1 MHDRASPAATG
12 KTEVYNAAVSS
23 HPFPR
28 PTRRLQTARLVGLAA
43 ISLLGMVVVNAPAR
57 HFGAASQITLVGTI
71 YAIALLGLATII
83 GVGVLLGKR
92 WGGWGIPTLL
102 SLNILSFLPA
112 LLEDLPIAGG
122 VVLWSFV
129 LLAYH
134 LAPTPRASVR
144 ARREAGPPE
153 AEATWRTSYGVA
165 TRHLLLVSLFVSLS
179 VVGFQV
185 TSSWL
190 ADLICVFLG
199 VGLALLSG
207 PFMFAVIR
215 RFPRF
220 LLPLGVV
227 MLIPP
232 LSAPPASAALIM
244 LALYQLIV
252 LLVLLARGPLFGDLV
267 QAFLNR
273 PAVLIL
279 GTFAGMATL
288 GAILLSF
295 PAASQGAPLSFLDA
309 LFTATSAACITGLS
323 VLDTPIAFTDFGL
336 VTIMILVQ
344 LGGLGIMV
352 LSTFATV
359 LLGGRLALRSEQ
371 ALEEVLDLS
380 SPRAAY
386 ELVRFIVICTF
397 ALEGLGAL
405 ILLFRFYSWGLP
417 VADAAR
423 AGVFH
428 AITAFCHAGFS
439 LWSDSLATFRHDPTV
454 LLVHMT
460 LILAG
465 AIGFPV
471 LAALWLR
478 ARGATRRFSLQTR
491 VVLWMTLLL
500 TVVGTLLY
508 AVLEWNATLHD
519 LSTGEKWINALFQ
532 SISLRSAGFTSVDL
546 RPVSQATIAVMIL
559 LMFIGAAPGGTGGGI
574 KVTTLAVLMAAIPA
588 LLRAQPR
595 AALFG
600 RAIPHEI
607 LYRAATIVTVAG
619 LITGTSVVLVL
630 AFHDL
635 PFAHVT
641 FEVVSAAATVGMSLG
656 ITAELE
662 PAGKW
667 IIILLMFIGRVG
679 PTSLALALG
688 SAQATRV
695 SFPEGRLMV
704 G

>member
-1 MHDRASPAATG
+1 MSSP
-12 KTEVYNAAVSS
+12 
-23 HPFPR
+23 PIPR

-43 ISLLGMVVVNAPAR
+43 ISLLGMVVANAPTK
-57 HFGAASQITLVGTI
+57 HFGAASQITLVGAI
-71 YAIALLGLATII
+71 YAVALLVLAGGIGL
-83 GVGVLLGKR
+83 GVLLGRR
-92 WGGWGIPTLL
+92 WGAWATPALL
-102 SLNILSFLPA
+102 ALNILAFLPA
-112 LLEDLPIAGG
+112 LIEDLPIAGG

-134 LAPTPRASVR
+134 VAPTPRASVR
-144 ARREAGPPE
+144 ARREAGPAE
-153 AEATWRTSYGVA
+153 AEAEAVWMQNYGDA

-185 TSSWL
+185 ASSWL
-190 ADLICVFLG
+190 ADLICVILG
-199 VGLALLSG
+199 LALALLSG
-207 PFMFAVIR
+207 PFMIAVIR
-215 RFPRF
+215 RHPRF
-220 LLPLGVV
+220 LLLVGVVLLVPPLGASP
-227 MLIPP
+227 MSALLI
-232 LSAPPASAALIM
+232 A
-244 LALYQLIV
+244 LALYQLLV

-267 QAFLNR
+267 QTFLNR

-295 PAASQGAPLSFLDA
+295 PAASQHAPLSFLDA
-309 LFTATSAACITGLS
+309 LFTATSAACITGLT
-323 VLDTPIAFTDFGL
+323 VLDTPNAFTDFGL
-336 VTIMILVQ
+336 VVILILIQ

-386 ELVRFIVICTF
+386 ELVRFIVLCTL
-397 ALEGLGAL
+397 ALEALGAV
-405 ILLFRFYSWGLP
+405 ILLLRFYQHGLP
-417 VADAAR
+417 LADAVW

-439 LWSDSLATFRHDPTV
+439 LWTDSLVPFKTDATV
-454 LLVHMT
+454 LFVHMT

-465 AIGFPV
+465 ALGFPV

-491 VVLWMTLLL
+491 VVLWMTLIL
-500 TVVGTLLY
+500 TVTGTLLY
-508 AVLEWNATLHD
+508 AALEWNATLQG
-519 LSTGEKWINALFQ
+519 LTIGQKWINALFQ
-532 SISLRSAGFTSVDL
+532 SISLRSAGFTSLDL
-546 RPVSQATIAVMIL
+546 QPVQQATIAVMIL
-559 LMFIGAAPGGTGGGI
+559 WMFIGAAPGGTGGGI

-619 LITGTSVVLVL
+619 LITGTSVIVVL

-635 PFAHVT
+635 PFAHVI
-641 FEVVSAAATVGMSLG
+641 FEVVSAAATVGLSLG
-656 ITAELE
+656 ITADLE

-667 IIILLMFIGRVG
+667 IIIALMFVGRVG

>member
-1 MHDRASPAATG
+1 MP
-12 KTEVYNAAVSS
+12 AVSS
-23 HPFPR
+23 LPIPR
-28 PTRRLQTARLVGLAA
+28 PTRRLQTARLVGLAV
-43 ISLLGMVVVNAPAR
+43 ISLLGMVVANAPER

-71 YAIALLGLATII
+71 YGITLLVLAAILGLGTLF
-83 GVGVLLGKR
+83 GRR
-92 WGGWGIPTLL
+92 WGAWGTPTFI
-102 SLNILSFLPA
+102 SLNILAYLPA
-112 LLEDLPIAGG
+112 LIEDLPIAGG

-129 LLAYH
+129 LLAYQM
-134 LAPTPRASVR
+134 APTPRASVR

-153 AEATWRTSYGVA
+153 VEAAWLQNYGDA

-179 VVGFQV
+179 VIGFQV
-185 TSSWL
+185 VSSWL
-190 ADLICVFLG
+190 ADLICVVMG
-199 VGLALLSG
+199 VTMVLMSG
-207 PFMFAVIR
+207 PFMLQVVR
-215 RFPRF
+215 RNPRF
-220 LLPLGVV
+220 LLLIGVILV
-227 MLIPP
+227 LPIGASPM
-232 LSAPPASAALIM
+232 SAAQIV
-244 LALYQLIV
+244 LALYQVLT

-267 QAFLNR
+267 QTFLNR

-288 GAILLSF
+288 GAVLLSF

-309 LFTATSAACITGLS
+309 LFTATSAACITGLT
-323 VLDTPIAFTDFGL
+323 VLDTPKAFTDFGL
-336 VTIMILVQ
+336 AVIMILTQ

-386 ELVRFIVICTF
+386 ELVRFIVLCTF
-397 ALEGLGAL
+397 ALEAVGAL
-405 ILLFRFYSWGLP
+405 VLLIRFYQFGLP
-417 VADAAR
+417 LADAAW
-423 AGVFH
+423 AGMFH
-428 AITAFCHAGFS
+428 AIVAFCHAGFS
-439 LWSDSLATFRHDPTV
+439 LWSDSLLQFREDPTV
-454 LLVHMT
+454 LGVHMT
-460 LILAG
+460 LIMAG
-465 AIGFPV
+465 ALGFPV
-471 LAALWLR
+471 LAALWMR

-491 VVLWMTLLL
+491 VVLWMTLIL
-500 TVVGTLLY
+500 TVTGTLLY
-508 AVLEWNATLHD
+508 AALEWNATLGGMSAGD
-519 LSTGEKWINALFQ
+519 KWINALFQ
-532 SISLRSAGFTSVDL
+532 SISLRSAGFTSLDL
-546 RPVSQATIAVMIL
+546 TAATHATIAFMIL
-559 LMFIGAAPGGTGGGI
+559 WMFIGAAPGGTGGGI

-607 LYRAATIVTVAG
+607 LYRAATIVTVAS
-619 LITGTSVVLVL
+619 LITGTSVIVVL

-635 PFAHVT
+635 QFERVT

-656 ITAELE
+656 ITADLE

-667 IIILLMFIGRVG
+667 IIITLMFIGRVG

-688 SAQATRV
+688 SAQQTRV

>member
-1 MHDRASPAATG
+1 MQPP
-12 KTEVYNAAVSS
+12 V
-23 HPFPR
+23 PR
-28 PTRRLQTARLVGLAA
+28 STRRLQTARLVGLAA
-43 ISLLGMVVVNAPAR
+43 ISLLGMVVANAPAR
-57 HFGAASQITLVGTI
+57 HFGAASQITTVGAI
-71 YAIALLGLATII
+71 YAVSLLVLAVIV
-83 GVGVLLGKR
+83 GAGVLLGRR
-92 WGGWGIPTLL
+92 WGAWGIPTVL
-102 SLNILSFLPA
+102 SLNILAFLPA
-112 LLEDLPIAGG
+112 LVEDLPIAGG

-134 LAPTPRASVR
+134 LAPTPRATVR

-153 AEATWRTSYGVA
+153 GEAAWIQNYGDA
-165 TRHLLLVSLFVSLS
+165 TRHLLLVSLFVSIS
-179 VVGFQV
+179 VVGFQMA
-185 TSSWL
+185 SSWL
-190 ADLICVFLG
+190 ADLICV
-199 VGLALLSG
+199 VMGLIMTALSG
-207 PFMFAVIR
+207 PFMLAVLR
-215 RFPRF
+215 RHPRF
-220 LLPLGVV
+220 LLLLGVV
-227 MLIPP
+227 LLIPP
-232 LSAPPASAALIM
+232 LGAGPMSAVMIT
-244 LALYQLIV
+244 LALYQVVV

-273 PAVLIL
+273 PAALIL

-288 GAILLSF
+288 GAVLLSF
-295 PAASQGAPLSFLDA
+295 PAASTGAPLSFLDA
-309 LFTATSAACITGLS
+309 LFTATSAACITGLT
-323 VLDTPIAFTDFGL
+323 VLDPAVAFTDFGL
-336 VTIMILVQ
+336 VVILVLVQ

-397 ALEGLGAL
+397 ALELLGAAV
-405 ILLFRFYSWGLP
+405 LLTRFYQLGMPL
-417 VADAAR
+417 ADAAWR
-423 AGVFH
+423 GLFH

-439 LWSDSLATFRHDPTV
+439 LWSDSLATFRHDAAV
-454 LLVHMT
+454 LGVHMT
-460 LILAG
+460 LIVAG
-465 AIGFPV
+465 ALGFPV

-491 VVLWMTLLL
+491 VVLWMTLVMTLA
-500 TVVGTLLY
+500 GTLLY
-508 AVLEWNATLHD
+508 AALEWEATLQG
-519 LSTGEKWINALFQ
+519 LSFGEKWLNSLFQ
-532 SISLRSAGFTSVDL
+532 SISLRSAGFTSL
-546 RPVSQATIAVMIL
+546 ELGPVSQATVAVMIL
-559 LMFIGAAPGGTGGGI
+559 WMFIGAAPGGTGGGI

-630 AFHDL
+630 AFHSTL
-635 PFAHVT
+635 PFEKVT

-656 ITAELE
+656 ITAELD
-662 PAGKW
+662 PVGKW
-667 IIILLMFIGRVG
+667 VIIALMFVGRVG

-688 SAQATRV
+688 SAQGGRV

>member
-1 MHDRASPAATG
+1 MTSPP
-12 KTEVYNAAVSS
+12 V
-23 HPFPR
+23 PR
-28 PTRRLQTARLVGLAA
+28 PTRRLQTARLAGLAA
-43 ISLLGMVVVNAPAR
+43 ISLLGMVVANAPAR
-57 HFGAASQITLVGTI
+57 HFGAASEITLVGTI
-71 YAIALLGLATII
+71 YGVALLVLAAVV
-83 GVGVLLGKR
+83 GSGVLLGRR
-92 WGGWGIPTLL
+92 WGAWGTPALI
-102 SLNILSFLPA
+102 SLNILAFLPA
-112 LLEDLPIAGG
+112 LIEDLPIAGG

-134 LAPTPRASVR
+134 LAPTPRVTVR

-153 AEATWRTSYGVA
+153 VEAAWMQNYGDA

-185 TSSWL
+185 ASSWL
-190 ADLICVFLG
+190 ADLICLILG
-199 VGLALLSG
+199 LGLAALSG
-207 PFMFAVIR
+207 PFMLAVIR
-215 RFPRF
+215 RHPRF
-220 LLPLGVV
+220 LLLLGVV
-227 MLIPP
+227 LLVPP
-232 LSAPPASAALIM
+232 LTANPMSAGLIT
-244 LALYQLIV
+244 LALYQLLV
-252 LLVLLARGPLFGDLV
+252 LLVLLGRGPLFGDLV
-267 QAFLNR
+267 QTFLNR

-295 PAASQGAPLSFLDA
+295 PAASRGAPLSFLDA
-309 LFTATSAACITGLS
+309 LFTATSAACITGLT
-323 VLDTPIAFTDFGL
+323 VLDTPNVFSDFGL
-336 VTIMILVQ
+336 VVIMILVQ

-386 ELVRFIVICTF
+386 ELVRFIVLCTF
-397 ALEGLGAL
+397 ALEALGAA
-405 ILLFRFYSWGLP
+405 ILLVRFYQFGLP
-417 VADAAR
+417 LADAAW

-439 LWSDSLATFRHDPTV
+439 LWSDSLVPFRTDGAV
-454 LLVHMT
+454 LFVHMT
-460 LILAG
+460 LIVAG
-465 AIGFPV
+465 ALGFPV

-500 TVVGTLLY
+500 TVTGTLLY
-508 AVLEWNATLHD
+508 AALEWNATLQG
-519 LSTGEKWINALFQ
+519 LSTGEKWLNALFQ
-532 SISLRSAGFTSVDL
+532 SISLRSAGFSSLDL
-546 RPVSQATIAVMIL
+546 TPVQDATVAVMIL
-559 LMFIGAAPGGTGGGI
+559 WMFIGAAPGGTGGGI

-619 LITGTSVVLVL
+619 LITATSTIFVL

-635 PFAHVT
+635 PFEKVA

-656 ITAELE
+656 ITADLE

-667 IIILLMFIGRVG
+667 VIIALMFIGRVG

>member
-1 MHDRASPAATG
+1 MSSPP
-12 KTEVYNAAVSS
+12 V
-23 HPFPR
+23 PR
-28 PTRRLQTARLVGLAA
+28 PTRRLQAARLAGLAA
-43 ISLLGMVVVNAPAR
+43 ISLLGMVVANAPDR
-57 HFGAASQITLVGTI
+57 HFGAASQITLIGAI
-71 YAIALLGLATII
+71 YAITLVVVVAVVCLGLLLGR
-83 GVGVLLGKR
+83 R
-92 WGGWGIPTLL
+92 WGAWGTATVI
-102 SLNILSFLPA
+102 SLNILAFLPA

-122 VVLWSFV
+122 VVLWCFV

-134 LAPTPRASVR
+134 LAPTPRATVR

-153 AEATWRTSYGVA
+153 VEATWMINFGDA

-179 VVGFQV
+179 VVGFRV
-185 TSSWL
+185 ASSWL
-190 ADLICVFLG
+190 ADLIALILG
-199 VGLALLSG
+199 VGLA
-207 PFMFAVIR
+207 A
-215 RFPRF
+215 
-220 LLPLGVV
+220 
-227 MLIPP
+227 
-232 LSAPPASAALIM
+232 LSAPFMIAVVRRHPRLLIALGLVLLVPPLGAGPMSAALIT
-244 LALYQLIV
+244 LALFQLTV

-288 GAILLSF
+288 GAIFLSF
-295 PAASQGAPLSFLDA
+295 PAAANGAPLSFLDA
-309 LFTATSAACITGLS
+309 LFTATSAACITGLT
-323 VLDTPIAFTDFGL
+323 VLDTQTAFTDFGQ
-336 VTIMILVQ
+336 VVIMILVQ

-397 ALEGLGAL
+397 ALEALGAGIL
-405 ILLFRFYSWGLP
+405 ITRFLQHGLP
-417 VADAAR
+417 LADAAW
-423 AGVFH
+423 AGMFH

-439 LWSDSLATFRHDPTV
+439 LWPDSLVPFRHDGTV
-454 LLVHMT
+454 LAVHMV

-465 AIGFPV
+465 SVGFPV

-500 TVVGTLLY
+500 IVTGTLLY
-508 AVLEWNATLHD
+508 AALEWNATLAD
-519 LSTGEKWINALFQ
+519 LTTGEKWQNALFQ
-532 SISLRSAGFTSVDL
+532 SISLRSAGFTSLDL
-546 RPVSQATIAVMIL
+546 APVMPATIAVMIVF
-559 LMFIGAAPGGTGGGI
+559 MFIGAAPGGTGGGI

-600 RAIPHEI
+600 RTIPHEI

-619 LITGTSVVLVL
+619 LITGTSVVVVL

-635 PFAHVT
+635 PFEKVT

-656 ITAELE
+656 ITADLQ

-667 IIILLMFIGRVG
+667 VIIALMFIGRVG

-688 SAQATRV
+688 SAGSTRV

>member
-1 MHDRASPAATG
+1 MQP
-12 KTEVYNAAVSS
+12 
-23 HPFPR
+23 PLPR
-28 PTRRLQTARLVGLAA
+28 PTRRLQTARVVGLAA
-43 ISLLGMVVVNAPAR
+43 ISLLGMVVANAPSR
-57 HFGAASQITLVGTI
+57 HFGAASEITLVGAV
-71 YAIALLGLATII
+71 YGVSLLVLAAVV
-83 GVGVLLGKR
+83 GAGVLLGRR
-92 WGGWGIPTLL
+92 WGAWGTPALL
-102 SLNILSFLPA
+102 ALNILAFLPA
-112 LLEDLPIAGG
+112 LVEDLPIAGG

-134 LAPTPRASVR
+134 LAPAPRAAVR

-153 AEATWRTSYGVA
+153 VEAAWIQNYGDA
-165 TRHLLLVSLFVSLS
+165 TRHLLLISLFVSLS

-185 TSSWL
+185 ASSWL
-190 ADLICVFLG
+190 ADLICLILG
-199 VGLALLSG
+199 LGLAALSG
-207 PFMFAVIR
+207 PFMAAVIR
-215 RFPRF
+215 RHPRF
-220 LLPLGVV
+220 LALLGLVLVLPPLGAGP
-227 MLIPP
+227 MSAGLIT
-232 LSAPPASAALIM
+232 

-288 GAILLSF
+288 GGILLSF

-309 LFTATSAACITGLS
+309 LFTATSAACITGLT
-323 VLDTPIAFTDFGL
+323 VLDVPKALTDFGHAVIL
-336 VTIMILVQ
+336 VLVQ

-386 ELVRFIVICTF
+386 ELVRFIVLCTF
-397 ALEGLGAL
+397 ALELFGAL
-405 ILLFRFYSWGLP
+405 ILLVRFYQFGLP
-417 VADAAR
+417 LADAAW
-423 AGVFH
+423 AGLFH

-439 LWSDSLATFRHDPTV
+439 LWSDSLAPFRHDAIV
-454 LLVHMT
+454 LGVHMV

-500 TVVGTLLY
+500 TVTGTLLY
-508 AVLEWNATLHD
+508 AVLEWEATLHG
-519 LSTGEKWINALFQ
+519 LSVGEKWVNALFQ

-546 RPVSQATIAVMIL
+546 APVSQATIAVMIL
-559 LMFIGAAPGGTGGGI
+559 WMFIGAAPGGTGGGI

-619 LITGTSVVLVL
+619 LITGSSVVLVL
-630 AFHDL
+630 AFHSNL
-635 PFAHVT
+635 PFEKVT

-656 ITAELE
+656 ITDQLE
-662 PAGKW
+662 PVGKW
-667 IIILLMFIGRVG
+667 VIIALMFIGRVG

-695 SFPEGRLMV
+695 SYPEGRLMV